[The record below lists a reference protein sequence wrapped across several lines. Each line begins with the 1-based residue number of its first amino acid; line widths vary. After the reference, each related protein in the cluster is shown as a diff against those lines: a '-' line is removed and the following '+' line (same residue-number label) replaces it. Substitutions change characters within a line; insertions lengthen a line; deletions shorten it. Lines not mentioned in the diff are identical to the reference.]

1 MKSRKSDEGNTRAI
15 HLELDP
21 MNNCIKE
28 GKSDSGCFE
37 KVT

>member
-21 MNNCIKE
+21 MNNSIKE
-28 GKSDSGCFE
+28 GKSDSGCLE